1 MKNDNEVRTYMAL
14 RKKGK
19 TQSQAALKVGI
30 GERTA
35 RKYEQAAL
43 LPSQLKKDRTYRTRS
58 NPFEEDWPWIKEQL
72 ERDPALQATT
82 LFAILRQKRPEYYQ
96 DIQVR
101 TLQRH
106 IATWRALSGP
116 EQEVIFQQIHQ
127 PAHMAQSDFTHM
139 SDLNITLAG
148 QHFPHLLYHFVLV
161 YSGFETVMV
170 CPSESFEALAEGL
183 EQGLWSAGG
192 SPQQHRTDHL
202 SAAVK
207 HHQSENKA
215 TPEDFTLRYQA
226 LMQHYGIEASTNN
239 LGVSHEN
246 GSVEQSHFRFKD
258 AVDQDL
264 RLRGTRDFSSQGEY
278 EKYLRN
284 LAHKR
289 NQSKIRQER
298 LLTEREQLRPLPP
311 RQLDPVKEV
320 WVSVSRF
327 STVQILSRTYSV
339 PSRLIGNRLKV
350 RVRAATVEGYL
361 GSSHVFSYPR
371 LVGASPPVTI
381 NYRHIIWSLVRKPA
395 AFSGYRYREE
405 LFPSTI
411 FRKAYDRLLQSHAQP
426 LEADRHYLRL
436 LHLAATISEEEVSL
450 ALSLLLEEGEVPRWE
465 VVQELVSPAA
475 LLVGPAQN
483 GEGVSSTCRE
493 RLSQYD
499 GLLNPSEVEVAEVVA
514 EVNDNYNDNYHLGLV
529 EGLAAGSDSVSGVA
543 KSYDR
548 LLNPEI
554 VEMPL
559 NAESQNP
566 YLAYVVDL
574 PLPAA
579 TASG

>member
-30 GERTA
+30 AERTA
-35 RKYEQAAL
+35 RKYEQADL
-43 LPSQLKKDRTYRTRS
+43 LPSQMKKDRTYRTRN

-82 LFAILRQKRPEYYQ
+82 LFATLRQKRPEYYQ

-106 IATWRALSGP
+106 IATWRALSGS
-116 EQEVIFQQIHQ
+116 EQEIIFQQIHQ
-127 PAHMAQSDFTHM
+127 PAQMAQSDFTHM
-139 SDLNITLAG
+139 SDLNITIAR

-183 EQGLWSAGG
+183 EQGLWAAGG
-192 SPQQHRTDHL
+192 APQQHRTDHL
-202 SAAVK
+202 SAAIK

-215 TPEDFTLRYQA
+215 TPEDLTLRYNA
-226 LMQHYGIEASTNN
+226 LMQHYGIEATTNN

-264 RLRGTRDFSSQGEY
+264 RLKGSRDFSSQGEY

-311 RQLDPVKEV
+311 RQLDPVKEM
-320 WVSVSRF
+320 WVNVSRF

-350 RVRAATVEGYL
+350 RVRSATVEGYL

-371 LVGASPPVTI
+371 LVGATQPVAI

-395 AFSGYRYREE
+395 AFNGYRYREE
-405 LFPSTI
+405 LFPSTL
-411 FRKAYDRLLQSHAQP
+411 FRKAYDCLLQSHAQP

-436 LHLAATISEEEVSL
+436 LYLAATISEEEVSL
-450 ALSLLLEEGEVPRWE
+450 ALSLLLEEGEIPRWE

-475 LLVGPAQN
+475 PLLSSTKSGD
-483 GEGVSSTCRE
+483 GVSAICRE

-499 GLLNPSEVEVAEVVA
+499 GFLNPSEVEVVDVKATIR
-514 EVNDNYNDNYHLGLV
+514 DNYNDNYPRGLV
-529 EGLAAGSDSVSGVA
+529 EGLAAGSGSASGVA
-543 KSYDR
+543 KGYDR
-548 LLNPEI
+548 LLNPETVGKLI
-554 VEMPL
+554 
-559 NAESQNP
+559 NADSQNIYP
-566 YLAYVVDL
+566 ADVVD
-574 PLPAA
+574 LPAA